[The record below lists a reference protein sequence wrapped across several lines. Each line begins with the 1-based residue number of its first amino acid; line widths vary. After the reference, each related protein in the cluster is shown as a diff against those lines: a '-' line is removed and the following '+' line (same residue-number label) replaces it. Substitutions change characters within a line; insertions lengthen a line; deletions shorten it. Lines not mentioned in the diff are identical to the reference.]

1 MQPRGVFPFK
11 TKSKISHENAS
22 SVPSMCLQVMAA
34 SRGKQC
40 WPQPNGVPAAQVNLK
55 NVVYCFRCALEY
67 VERKAKKQTAKKTQ
81 KTNQKIPLIIYI
93 AAHWDKCVTP
103 RASFVA
109 LSDKSS
115 SCIFNRIL
123 SHPRRLQGS
132 IRAMKFPHWLTKIC
146 AQKKQKQKK
155 TIHAHIFIC
164 LFQQHVHFYSSCQ
177 LSSSA
182 TPGHVWPTFDPDVLV
197 CNTSPG
203 TRLNSSELANFTIL
217 HPVFFFFFFPLLFW
231 APVRSEPR
239 FCETKANEVTPKCP
253 HVPGDGWWRLSA
265 RSCSLVLCSFRLRAD

>member
-1 MQPRGVFPFK
+1 M
-11 TKSKISHENAS
+11 
-22 SVPSMCLQVMAA
+22 
-34 SRGKQC
+34 
-40 WPQPNGVPAAQVNLK
+40 
-55 NVVYCFRCALEY
+55 
-67 VERKAKKQTAKKTQ
+67 TAKKTQ

-103 RASFVA
+103 HASFVA

-146 AQKKQKQKK
+146 AQKNKQKK
-155 TIHAHIFIC
+155 LSTHTFSSAC
-164 LFQQHVHFYSSCQ
+164 SNNVHFYSGCQ

-197 CNTSPG
+197 SNTSPG

-217 HPVFFFFFFPLLFW
+217 HPFFFFF
-231 APVRSEPR
+231 
-239 FCETKANEVTPKCP
+239 
-253 HVPGDGWWRLSA
+253 
-265 RSCSLVLCSFRLRAD
+265 SFSPFYFGLP

>member
-1 MQPRGVFPFK
+1 M
-11 TKSKISHENAS
+11 
-22 SVPSMCLQVMAA
+22 
-34 SRGKQC
+34 
-40 WPQPNGVPAAQVNLK
+40 
-55 NVVYCFRCALEY
+55 
-67 VERKAKKQTAKKTQ
+67 TAKKTQ

-103 RASFVA
+103 HASFVA

-146 AQKKQKQKK
+146 AQKNKQKK
-155 TIHAHIFIC
+155 LSTHTFSSAC
-164 LFQQHVHFYSSCQ
+164 SNNVHFYSGCQ

-197 CNTSPG
+197 SNTSPG

-265 RSCSLVLCSFRLRAD
+265 RSCSLVLCSSRLRAD